1 MDSQHIAYWLML
13 LLNAC
18 FGIGMILIII
28 KNLKKIERLK
38 KENKKAIDRMNTA
51 ILEFEKGEKNEDTFD

>member
-1 MDSQHIAYWLML
+1 MDSQSITFVLTF

-18 FGIGMILIII
+18 FQGWLIYIII
-28 KNLKKIERLK
+28 KNLKEIKQLQKERR
-38 KENKKAIDRMNTA
+38 EAIDRMNTA

>member
-1 MDSQHIAYWLML
+1 MDSQYITYWLTL

-28 KNLKKIERLK
+28 KNLKEIERLK
-38 KENKKAIDRMNTA
+38 KENNQAIDRMNAA